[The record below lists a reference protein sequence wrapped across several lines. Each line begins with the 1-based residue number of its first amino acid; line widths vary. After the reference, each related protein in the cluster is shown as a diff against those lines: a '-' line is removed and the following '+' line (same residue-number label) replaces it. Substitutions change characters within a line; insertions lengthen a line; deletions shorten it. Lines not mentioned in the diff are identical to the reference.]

1 MEKDSINARIKALR
15 KSQRLSQAEFGE
27 NIGLKQVAVSN
38 LEKEG
43 NTVTEQNLALICQ
56 RFHIRRDWLVNGEG
70 EMNDSTESSL
80 FASFAKQYNLSEA
93 EQRAARYLLQ
103 LSSEERQQ
111 ILHHITGLA
120 SAITEP
126 DHSDIDAELEAY
138 KQELLAAEKGRS
150 VSGTGVEEDA

>member
-1 MEKDSINARIKALR
+1 MEQLTINSRIEVLR
-15 KSQRLSQAEFGE
+15 KKLRLNQAAFGE
-27 NIGLKQVAVSN
+27 QIGLGGGAIGKM
-38 LEKEG
+38 ERG
-43 NTVTEQNLALICQ
+43 GTVTDQNIKLICEK
-56 RFHIRRDWLVNGEG
+56 FNIRRDWLVNGEG

-80 FASFAKQYNLSEA
+80 FASFAKQYDLSEA

-150 VSGTGVEEDA
+150 ASGTGVEEDA